1 MAICFE
7 LVVNFGDDAEAAQAA
22 ARIAP
27 KPWVLRAGAHRI
39 PLHRPILAKV
49 GSYIELSILPMAV
62 SWGCGLDGSLPRFQ
76 LTAAELTE
84 LGHQLYELLAQ
95 FHGYVAAKVGWD
107 PESLLDPAELRCEWS
122 DELNDAA
129 STGSCSAKSCM
140 RNSTRAPTTK
150 CSRPDTDGYRIAG
163 RNRATSRPTNAASP
177 TQASS
182 STHIDNYSPAPDGKG
197 PGTDQRELN
206 LPPTTS

>member
-1 MAICFE
+1 MAICFM

-27 KPWVLRAGAHRI
+27 KPWVLHAGAHRI
-39 PLHRPILAKV
+39 PLHRPMLAKV
-49 GSYIELSILPMAV
+49 GSYIELSILPVAV

-107 PESLLDPAELRCEWS
+107 RESLLDPAELR
-122 DELNDAA
+122 
-129 STGSCSAKSCM
+129 GS
-140 RNSTRAPTTK
+140 
-150 CSRPDTDGYRIAG
+150 GL
-163 RNRATSRPTNAASP
+163 TN
-177 TQASS
+177 
-182 STHIDNYSPAPDGKG
+182 
-197 PGTDQRELN
+197 
-206 LPPTTS
+206 